1 MRRIAPALVGVAIA
15 LTSVG
20 LAAPAQARTV
30 ACTKLSNGVLCT
42 QLANIDPLDRA
53 QVSNSY
59 EKTGGSTITAR
70 FGHYNRGG
78 TWWDQG
84 AFTQS
89 AGTTRYF
96 TWPMSSYADCSA
108 VVGFMDSGGR
118 RYEVPP
124 VSLC

>member
-1 MRRIAPALVGVAIA
+1 MRRIAPALVGVALA
-15 LTSVG
+15 LTTVG

-30 ACTKLSNGVLCT
+30 ACTRLSNGVLCT
-42 QLANIDPLDRA
+42 QLANRDAADRA

-78 TWWDQG
+78 TWMDQG

-89 AGTTRYF
+89 KGTTRYF
-96 TWPMSSYADCSA
+96 TWGTSYYGDCSA
-108 VVGFMDSGGR
+108 VVGFMDSGGT
-118 RYEVPP
+118 RYQVPP
-124 VSLC
+124 VTLC